1 MSNVQ
6 SKKQEALA
14 KLQAARAL
22 LDQVGALMADATE
35 VLETVGAYTEHGVTD
50 VCGVVRDSI
59 GELEELVNDYVN

>member
-22 LDQVGALMADATE
+22 LDQVDALMAQAEE
-35 VLETVGAYTEHGVTD
+35 VLEVEGGYTEHGVGD
-50 VCGVVRDSI
+50 VTGVVRDSI
-59 GELEELVNDYVN
+59 GELEELVRDYVN